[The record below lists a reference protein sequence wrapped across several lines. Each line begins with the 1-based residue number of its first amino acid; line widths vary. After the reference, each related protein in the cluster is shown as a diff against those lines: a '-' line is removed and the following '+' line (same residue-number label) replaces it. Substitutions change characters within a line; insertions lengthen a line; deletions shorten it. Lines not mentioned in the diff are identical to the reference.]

1 MQLEICL
8 FPATNVSA
16 ELFSTSFLCISNNI
30 LPSGSNMLSEQN
42 VVEVGHITHF
52 FPRITVAVLDLTAPL
67 SVGDR
72 ILVKGP
78 STDFEQV
85 VESMQI
91 EHKNIQR
98 AEKGQSIGIKLVQHA
113 RERDV
118 VYKKL

>member
-1 MQLEICL
+1 MSLQ
-8 FPATNVSA
+8 
-16 ELFSTSFLCISNNI
+16 CIS
-30 LPSGSNMLSEQN
+30 LLGLSCLSEEN
-42 VVEVGHITHF
+42 VVQVGHILHF
-52 FPRITVAVLDLTAPL
+52 FSKINVAVLELTAPL
-67 SVGDR
+67 AVGDR
-72 ILVKGP
+72 ILVKGT

-98 AEKGQSIGIKLVQHA
+98 AEAGQSVGLKTAQHA

>member
-1 MQLEICL
+1 M
-8 FPATNVSA
+8 PSRR
-16 ELFSTSFLCISNNI
+16 ISI
-30 LPSGSNMLSEQN
+30 LRRSYLSEDIIQI
-42 VVEVGHITHF
+42 GHITHYF
-52 FPRITVAVLDLTAPL
+52 SKINVAVLELTAPL
-67 SVGDR
+67 AVGNR

-98 AEKGQSIGIKLVQHA
+98 AEAGQSIGLKTVQHA
-113 RERDV
+113 RERDM

>member
-1 MQLEICL
+1 
-8 FPATNVSA
+8 
-16 ELFSTSFLCISNNI
+16 
-30 LPSGSNMLSEQN
+30 LSEED
-42 VVEVGHITHF
+42 VVEVGRITHF
-52 FPRITVAVLDLTAPL
+52 FSKISVAVLELTAPL
-67 SVGDR
+67 AIGDR

-98 AEKGQSIGIKLVQHA
+98 AEAGQNIGLKTVQHA
-113 RERDV
+113 REKDV

>member
-1 MQLEICL
+1 MVEDALIEI
-8 FPATNVSA
+8 
-16 ELFSTSFLCISNNI
+16 
-30 LPSGSNMLSEQN
+30 
-42 VVEVGHITHF
+42 GHVTHF
-52 FPRITVAVLDLTAPL
+52 FSKISVAVVELTSQL

-78 STDFEQV
+78 STDFEMT

-91 EHKNIQR
+91 EHKNVTR
-98 AEKGQSIGIKLVQHA
+98 VEAGQSIGLKMVQPA